1 VQQYHVLVVDDAAD
15 DAQVLCDGL
24 RLHNYLATPVQ
35 TGEEALR
42 HVAEL
47 LPDLILLDVGLPGMN
62 GFEVCRQLKAK
73 PETAGVPVIFVTG
86 FGAPS
91 DIVAGYELG
100 AADYITKPYNLPMVM
115 LRVESVIR
123 KKRLESQEALSESLM
138 DTAYTDHLTGLRNQR
153 YLIERLQEEV
163 EKAHRYDYPVSCIVA
178 GIDELVPLDG
188 EAGAA
193 PLDDLMVEIAEAL
206 RSSSRTC
213 DILAR
218 FDDNVFAAVLPH
230 TRSHDAVRYAR
241 KLNNEI
247 SGTTFNA
254 PSCPTQARLRFGI
267 VTCQNG
273 SSRGAEHLL
282 GEAMRRLLAA
292 KLQPNAEDPISV
304 RDLTNES
311 H

>member
-1 VQQYHVLVVDDAAD
+1 MQQYHVLVVDDATD

-24 RLHNYLATPVQ
+24 RLHNFVATAVHE
-35 TGEEALR
+35 GEAALR
-42 HVAEL
+42 HVEEL
-47 LPDLILLDVGLPGMN
+47 RPDLILLDIGLPGMN

-73 PETAGVPVIFVTG
+73 SETADIPVIFVTG
-86 FGAPS
+86 YGAPS
-91 DIVAGYELG
+91 DIIAGYELG
-100 AADYITKPYNLPMVM
+100 ASDYITKPYNLPMVM

-123 KKRLESQEALSESLM
+123 KKRLEKQEALAETLM

-163 EKAHRYDYPVSCIVA
+163 EKAHRYDYPVSCLVA
-178 GIDELVPLDG
+178 GIDELVALDG
-188 EAGAA
+188 ESGIA
-193 PLDDLMVEIAEAL
+193 PLDDLMAEIAETL
-206 RSSSRTC
+206 RNSSRTC

-218 FDDNVFAAVLPH
+218 FDDNVFVAVLPH
-230 TRSHDAVRYAR
+230 TRSTDAVRYAR

-247 SGTTFNA
+247 SGTTFSA
-254 PSCPTQARLRFGI
+254 PANPTQARLRFGI

-292 KLQPNAEDPISV
+292 KLHPNAEESISV
-304 RDLTNES
+304 RDLSSES